1 LKKAFILLSICLTS
15 SAFALP
21 SLPEVIECKVKN
33 SDNMEA
39 NRIVIEAINR
49 HLVRA
54 SIFRDNNLLLD
65 KNLWRVT
72 RGGKV
77 NIDSV
82 EDYKYEESTPGDEL
96 KTTMNISTDLSKLTL
111 QISANNIL
119 NGIDCVS
126 RHE

>member
-1 LKKAFILLSICLTS
+1 MKKAFILLSICLSS

-21 SLPEVIECKVKN
+21 SLPEVIECKIKN
-33 SDNMEA
+33 SASMEA
-39 NRIVIEAINR
+39 KKIVIEAINR
-49 HLVRA
+49 HLVRV
-54 SIFRDNNLLLD
+54 SIFGDDTLLLD

-82 EDYKYEESTPGDEL
+82 EDYKYKESTPVDEFR
-96 KTTMNISTDLSKLTL
+96 TTMNISTDLSKLTL
-111 QISANNIL
+111 QISENNIL

-126 RHE
+126 RH